1 MSPQP
6 NPALLNLAD
15 PRSVAVY
22 DTYEDAQKAVDYL
35 ADHQFPVE
43 RLAIVGTD
51 LKSIERVTGRLTW
64 GKVLLSGTAGGV
76 MWGLALAVL
85 LWIFVPGHSL
95 PSYLVWGLLF
105 GVLYGVLAAAVQYA
119 MTRGQRDFSSA
130 KAVIATHYEVLGE
143 SDVFQKARSL
153 LGENPTAW
161 RVPADT
167 TGVQPVVKDAP
178 STVTPPVTATP
189 SVAVTPST
197 VMSRPAPIAIPVASA
212 SAASTVTTADAPK
225 VTTPDAPKVASPA
238 PATVPT
244 IPVPDATLYPHLAAA
259 LGAKAAELP
268 ERFRIDRDKD
278 DTDPHGIGPVKP
290 ADSPTFVG
298 KLDLGQARPPQPSG
312 PRRAG

>member
-6 NPALLNLAD
+6 DSESLNLAN
-15 PRSVAVY
+15 PRSVAIY

-51 LKSIERVTGRLTW
+51 LKSVERVTGRLTW
-64 GKVLLSGTAGGV
+64 GKVLLSGAAGGI

-95 PSYLVWGLLF
+95 FSYIIWGLLF
-105 GVLYGVLAAAVQYA
+105 GVIYGMLAAAVQYA

-153 LGENPTAW
+153 LGENPLAW
-161 RVPADT
+161 HVPT
-167 TGVQPVVKDAP
+167 GNTGVLPVVKDAP
-178 STVTPPVTATP
+178 NAGVDPDVAPKPAVPPINIPTSSSATSATP
-189 SVAVTPST
+189 
-197 VMSRPAPIAIPVASA
+197 APVL
-212 SAASTVTTADAPK
+212 ADA
-225 VTTPDAPKVASPA
+225 TR
-238 PATVPT
+238 
-244 IPVPDATLYPHLAAA
+244 YPHLAAA
-259 LGAKAAELP
+259 LGMQAAQVP
-268 ERFRIDRDKD
+268 DRFRPDAKD
-278 DTDPHGIGPVKP
+278 DTDPHGIGAVKP
-290 ADSPTFVG
+290 ADSPTFEA
-298 KLDLGQARPPQPSG
+298 KLGLGPTPPQPSG